1 MSPVESTDLDGWS
14 VFTGPWW
21 WCHHRSV
28 CWTLRYLAIQTSF
41 LSTLWNLVQTFT
53 QTQCHLS
60 VFLTGKTHWKSRSET
75 QTWLIV
81 RYSERLRRGPEVNS
95 VVSHVWCWRKP
106 CGLLVQS
113 TQLCKRWGSPKCE
126 HKLRS
131 RPALFWS
138 CVSPVPEN
146 ISPSARLKIKRKV
159 GRSDCTWTE
168 KRKRKTPRRR

>member
-28 CWTLRYLAIQTSF
+28 CWTLCYLAIQTSF

-81 RYSERLRRGPEVNS
+81 SVIQSVCGADQRLILLCLTSDVDANHVVCSSNQHSCANAEVHPNVSTNS
-95 VVSHVWCWRKP
+95 DQGR
-106 CGLLVQS
+106 LYLE
-113 TQLCKRWGSPKCE
+113 LCVTRSWE
-126 HKLRS
+126 HKPLS
-131 RPALFWS
+131 
-138 CVSPVPEN
+138 
-146 ISPSARLKIKRKV
+146 
-159 GRSDCTWTE
+159 
-168 KRKRKTPRRR
+168 KTKNKEESG